1 MSYKIPLFDLN
12 FGKEEENALL
22 EVLRSKWISMGEKT
36 TELENIF
43 ARKINIEHALAMTN
57 CSAALHLA
65 LAVLDIGPGDEVIV
79 PSLTFVATVN
89 AVKYVGAEP
98 VFADIISTSDLTID
112 PLDVEKKIT
121 DRTKA
126 VVVMHYGGFPCD
138 MDQIMEISSRKGIR
152 VIEDAAHAPA
162 ATYKGKY
169 LGTIGDIGAFSFF
182 SNKNITTGEGGML
195 VTRDDKLAERA
206 KLMRSHGMT
215 TMSYERFKGHATSYD
230 VIEVGYNYRLDNI
243 RSALGVVQMK
253 KLDQDIERRK
263 KLVKRYHRNL
273 EPIDN
278 LILPFA
284 GKENESTNYVFPVVL
299 AKDCPLEREEVRDR
313 LSNEGIQTS
322 VHYPAAH
329 EFSIY
334 EKNYIKLPV
343 TEYVARREITLPL
356 YYSLTEEQIDQ
367 VCNTLKEILG

>member
-367 VCNTLKEILG
+367 VCNALKEILQ

>member
-367 VCNTLKEILG
+367 VCNTLKEILQ